1 MRIEAYNQVQ
11 QIYQANKVKKTS
23 AGGTA
28 PQTDQLQLV
37 RFGKEIRT
45 AQASLSGVPDAR
57 EALTAPIK
65 AKIRNG
71 TYNVDTASFADRL
84 LQKQAAKD
92 AAYEE
97 MR

>member
-11 QIYQANKVKKTS
+11 QLYQTKKVNKVRQTGS
-23 AGGTA
+23 ATY
-28 PQTDQLQLV
+28 TDQLQFSS
-37 RFGKEIRT
+37 FGKEIRT
-45 AQASLSGVPDAR
+45 AQAALSGVPDVR
-57 EALTAPIK
+57 EELTAPIK
-65 AKIRNG
+65 EKIRNG